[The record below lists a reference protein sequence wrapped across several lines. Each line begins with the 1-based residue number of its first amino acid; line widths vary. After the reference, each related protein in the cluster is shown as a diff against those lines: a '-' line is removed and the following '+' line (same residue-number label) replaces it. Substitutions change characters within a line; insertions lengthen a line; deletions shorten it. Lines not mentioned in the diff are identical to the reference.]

1 MNTSAPMTACIS
13 AADQL
18 MVEATMQKY
27 VLRIIALIVQKAIRA
42 ETQNEFL
49 VRVAL
54 LSASGFSQSNDDM
67 RWEDTKKRIAGSN
80 GETNPQGKLIS
91 GNGVDFF
98 QLELD
103 FNEILAKALGLLRK
117 HYDNST
123 MTCGTCNMPAV
134 VLVSSANPEA
144 TFM

>member
-1 MNTSAPMTACIS
+1 MT
-13 AADQL
+13 DKQED
-18 MVEATMQKY
+18 VTATYEKC
-27 VLRIIALIVQKAIRA
+27 VRRVIGRNVQHTIHAV
-42 ETQNEFL
+42 TPNDFL
-49 VRVAL
+49 VRVTFS
-54 LSASGFSQSNDDM
+54 SASDDDDT

-103 FNEILAKALGLLRK
+103 LNEILAQALGVLRK
-117 HYDNST
+117 IYDNST
-123 MTCGTCNMPAV
+123 MTCVLCHMPAI
-134 VLVSSANPEA
+134 VLVSSANPDA